1 MTKRLLVVDDDELN
15 RDLLSRMLFRKG
27 YEVVTAASG
36 PESLEI
42 LDSQPVDLVLLD
54 VMMPGA
60 SGIDVLQRIRTK
72 FPANVLPV
80 IMVTALPESEGLV
93 TAMRMGA
100 NDYMTKPVDFAVAL
114 ARIETRLALASVS
127 LEQERTSELY
137 RLAVRASDDGLW
149 DWDLVNRHLALSARW
164 KSILGYAEH
173 EIGCEAEEWF
183 ARIHPGDR
191 VRWRKHLEDHIR
203 GRAASLEC
211 ELRVRHKDGRYRWME
226 CRGRASRDAS
236 GTAIRLA
243 GSMTDITSR
252 KTMDAATLLPNRLW
266 LESELE
272 DAAEEPGRAALVLLR
287 PDGLDRYRESLSP
300 EEHHGLLQAIAR
312 RLQDALRLAGGTG
325 GAEVAR
331 AGESD
336 FAILLRRA
344 ESAAHV
350 RELAERVQWSLSGPV
365 APQSGA
371 AFFST
376 SVGIAL
382 AGAPGEP
389 ATLLRDAQAAL
400 RHSCEEGQ
408 GGITVSHQAM
418 RQHDL
423 EELRL
428 EAALRAAVERQE
440 LLVHYQPKVDLE
452 DGSIEGFEA
461 LVRWQR
467 PDSGLVMPNDF
478 IPLAERSGLIVPI
491 GKFVLERACLDTA
504 ALRRLFPAKVSVNVS
519 GRQFSGPLLVEHVR
533 QALSAASLEPEALR
547 LEVTE
552 TAVMHDPDA
561 ALAAM
566 QRLRAMGVGLKL
578 DDFGAGYSSLSY
590 LQRFPF
596 DTLKI
601 DRAFVLR
608 MDVPEGLAMVR
619 TIIGLAGSLGLDVVA
634 EGIESRQQAEQL
646 RAIGCRYGQGYWFSR
661 PVEFSRLREL
671 VAEWKLPGAPARS
684 ASSEPQ
690 VLAYE

>member
-15 RDLLSRMLFRKG
+15 RDLLSRMLFRNG
-27 YEVVTAASG
+27 YEVVTAANG
-36 PESLEI
+36 PETLEI
-42 LDSQPVDLVLLD
+42 LRAQPVDLVLLD
-54 VMMPGA
+54 VMMPDV
-60 SGIDVLQRIRTK
+60 SGIDLLRQIRTK

-80 IMVTALPESEGLV
+80 IMVTAMPESEGLV
-93 TAMRMGA
+93 AAMRMGA
-100 NDYMTKPVDFAVAL
+100 NDYITKPVDFAIAL

-127 LEQERTSELY
+127 LEQERASELY

-149 DWDLVNRHLALSARW
+149 DWDLVNRHLTLSARW

-183 ARIHPGDR
+183 GRIHPGDR
-191 VRWRKHLEDHIR
+191 ARWRRSLKEHIR
-203 GRAASLEC
+203 GHAATLEC
-211 ELRVRHKDGRYRWME
+211 ELRLRHKDGRYRWVD
-226 CRGRASRDAS
+226 CRGGASRDAS

-243 GSMTDITSR
+243 GNMTDITSR
-252 KTMDAATLLPNRLW
+252 KTIDAATLLPNRLW

-272 DAAEEPGRAALVLLR
+272 DAAGPGRAALVLLR
-287 PDGLDRYRESLSP
+287 PEGLDRYREHLPSAELR
-300 EEHHGLLQAIAR
+300 GLLQAIAA
-312 RLQDALRLAGGTG
+312 RLQDTLRLVWEGG

-336 FAILLRRA
+336 FAILLRQA
-344 ESAAHV
+344 ESAAQV
-350 RELAERVQWSLSGPV
+350 RELAETVQRSLSGP
-365 APQSGA
+365 AALQSGA
-371 AFFST
+371 PSFSA

-382 AGAPGEP
+382 AGVP
-389 ATLLRDAQAAL
+389 AERTALLRDAQAAL
-400 RHSCEEGQ
+400 RHSCEQGQ
-408 GGITVSHQAM
+408 GAITVYHQAM

-428 EAALRAAVERQE
+428 EAALRTAVERQE
-440 LLVHYQPKVDLE
+440 LLVHYQPKVDLV
-452 DGSIEGFEA
+452 DGSLEGFEA

-467 PDSGLVMPNDF
+467 PDFGLVMPNDF
-478 IPLAERSGLIVPI
+478 IPSAERSGLIVPI
-491 GKFVLERACLDTA
+491 GKFVLEQACLDTA

-533 QALSAASLEPEALR
+533 QALSAAALEPEALR

-608 MDVPEGLAMVR
+608 MDSPEGLAMVR
-619 TIIGLAGSLGLDVVA
+619 TIIGLAASLGLDVVA
-634 EGIESRQQAEQL
+634 EGIESRRQADQL

-671 VAEWKLPGAPARS
+671 LAEWKLPGPPAES
-684 ASSEPQ
+684 ACGETQ

>member
-1 MTKRLLVVDDDELN
+1 M
-15 RDLLSRMLFRKG
+15 
-27 YEVVTAASG
+27 
-36 PESLEI
+36 
-42 LDSQPVDLVLLD
+42 
-54 VMMPGA
+54 
-60 SGIDVLQRIRTK
+60 
-72 FPANVLPV
+72 
-80 IMVTALPESEGLV
+80 
-93 TAMRMGA
+93 
-100 NDYMTKPVDFAVAL
+100 
-114 ARIETRLALASVS
+114 
-127 LEQERTSELY
+127 
-137 RLAVRASDDGLW
+137 
-149 DWDLVNRHLALSARW
+149 
-164 KSILGYAEH
+164 
-173 EIGCEAEEWF
+173 
-183 ARIHPGDR
+183 
-191 VRWRKHLEDHIR
+191 
-203 GRAASLEC
+203 
-211 ELRVRHKDGRYRWME
+211 
-226 CRGRASRDAS
+226 
-236 GTAIRLA
+236 
-243 GSMTDITSR
+243 
-252 KTMDAATLLPNRLW
+252 
-266 LESELE
+266 
-272 DAAEEPGRAALVLLR
+272 
-287 PDGLDRYRESLSP
+287 
-300 EEHHGLLQAIAR
+300 
-312 RLQDALRLAGGTG
+312 
-325 GAEVAR
+325 
-331 AGESD
+331 
-336 FAILLRRA
+336 
-344 ESAAHV
+344 
-350 RELAERVQWSLSGPV
+350 SGPV

-408 GGITVSHQAM
+408 GGITVFHQAM

-504 ALRRLFPAKVSVNVS
+504 ALRRLFPRQGERQCLRPAVFRPPS
-519 GRQFSGPLLVEHVR
+519 GGARR

-619 TIIGLAGSLGLDVVA
+619 TIIGLARFAGAGRGGGGYRKPAAGGPVARHGLP
-634 EGIESRQQAEQL
+634 L
-646 RAIGCRYGQGYWFSR
+646 RPGVLVRR

-671 VAEWKLPGAPARS
+671 LAEWKLPGAPAPERS
-684 ASSEPQ
+684 HRASGAG
-690 VLAYE
+690 V